1 MRMSLRLLSA
11 ACILT
16 ASIGCQPADNADV
29 STDLGVEMGDSNTTA
44 TGEMPEI
51 ESPLDEAIESV
62 EATAFEAKEE
72 IAEAAAE
79 VQEAAAEVQEYAADA
94 LEAAQEKAAE
104 IVE

>member
-16 ASIGCQPADNADV
+16 ASIGCQPSDTADV

-51 ESPLDEAIESV
+51 ESPIADAVESAEAAAY
-62 EATAFEAKEE
+62 EAEEE
-72 IAEAAAE
+72 IAETVAE
-79 VQEAAAEVQEYAADA
+79 AQEAADDA
-94 LEAAQEKAAE
+94 IEAAQEKAAE

>member
-16 ASIGCQPADNADV
+16 ASIGCQPSDNTDV
-29 STDLGVEMGDSNTTA
+29 STDLGVEVGDSNVTA

-51 ESPLDEAIESV
+51 ESPIADAVESV
-62 EATAFEAKEE
+62 EAAAVEAKEE

-79 VQEAAAEVQEYAADA
+79 VQAAASDA
-94 LEAAQEKAAE
+94 VEEKAAE